1 MKNKSILVSLLS
13 MAVMFFAACGDSS
26 NDPVDPNPNPGGGSA
41 GGGTETI
48 VTAAQAK
55 QSLDKTSQELLSKI
69 SANEFEEYK
78 QMLDVDVSDKAGVV
92 EDWFEACAK
101 ACEINANPDNH
112 LWNAANFVGE
122 FELQQGTW
130 VQTKKGGDHLS
141 FTYYD
146 AQQKKCVLTLKA
158 SADATEI
165 HHSVFD
171 EEEWEWTGS
180 QEIVTRYENRFMLP
194 TQIDI
199 TATREGV
206 TKGAV
211 SVTSHVKTGK
221 EVDLSKDELDV
232 TSVVTIGAFKA
243 EVKKAVYKAGK
254 TAEAKVVLSK
264 NGEELITLE
273 GNGNGNIT
281 PSGEKS
287 EIGQINITMNILGKA
302 KFVYKILDG
311 NLYYNN
317 LDKAYDNDGDESMFK
332 LFVENA
338 NKQVD
343 AKLYLDGSVSPAAK
357 IYLAPILAEDYG
369 SYKYWDYEYWL
380 EFTDGSKYS
389 YENYF
394 NEKQFKTVSDKI
406 NSLIDDFKN
415 LFNFGD
421 EENPVGPDHM
431 VTGR

>member
-26 NDPVDPNPNPGGGSA
+26 NDPVDPNPGGGNE

-55 QSLDKTSQELLSKI
+55 QSLDRTSQELLSKI

-78 QMLDVDVSDKAGVV
+78 QMLDVDVSDKAGVIQ
-92 EDWFEACAK
+92 DWFEACVE

-112 LWNAANFVGE
+112 LWKAANFVGE

-146 AQQKKCVLTLKA
+146 AQQKKCVITLKA
-158 SADATEI
+158 SAEATEI

-171 EEEWEWTGS
+171 EEDWVWIGGQAT
-180 QEIVTRYENRFMLP
+180 VTRYENRFMLP
-194 TQIDI
+194 KQVDI
-199 TATREGV
+199 TATREGKNMG
-206 TKGAV
+206 TV
-211 SVTSHVKTGK
+211 SVTSNVKTGK
-221 EVDLSKDELDV
+221 EVDLSKDEVDV
-232 TSVVTIGAFKA
+232 TSVVTIGAYKA

-254 TAEAKVVLSK
+254 TAEAKVVFSK

-287 EIGQINITMNILGKA
+287 EFGQINITMNILGKA

-317 LDKAYDNDGDESMFK
+317 LSKADDNDGDESMFK

-357 IYLAPILAEDYG
+357 IYLAPYLAEDYG
-369 SYKYWDYEYWL
+369 IYKYWDYEYWL

-389 YENYF
+389 YEDYF
-394 NEKQFKTVSDKI
+394 NEQHFKTVSDKI
-406 NSLIDDFKN
+406 QSLIDDFKN
-415 LFNFGD
+415 LFNFD
-421 EENPVGPDHM
+421 EVDTECQPSISGK
-431 VTGR
+431 

>member
-26 NDPVDPNPNPGGGSA
+26 NDPVDPNPGGGNE
-41 GGGTETI
+41 GGSTETI

-55 QSLDKTSQELLSKI
+55 QSLDRTSQELLSKI

-78 QMLDVDVSDKAGVV
+78 QMMDVDVSDKAGVIQ
-92 EDWFEACAK
+92 DWFEACVE
-101 ACEINANPDNH
+101 ACEINANPDNY
-112 LWNAANFVGE
+112 LWKAANFVGE

-146 AQQKKCVLTLKA
+146 AQQKKCVITLKA
-158 SADATEI
+158 SAEATEI

-171 EEEWEWTGS
+171 EEDWVWIGGQAT
-180 QEIVTRYENRFMLP
+180 VTRYENRFMLP
-194 TQIDI
+194 KQVDI
-199 TATREGV
+199 TATREGKNMG
-206 TKGAV
+206 TV
-211 SVTSHVKTGK
+211 SVTSNVKTGK
-221 EVDLSKDELDV
+221 EVDLSKDEVDV
-232 TSVVTIGAFKA
+232 TSVVTIGAYKA

-254 TAEAKVVLSK
+254 TAEAKVVFSK

-287 EIGQINITMNILGKA
+287 EFGQINITMNILGKA

-317 LDKAYDNDGDESMFK
+317 LNKADDNDGDESMFK

-357 IYLAPILAEDYG
+357 IYLAPYLEEEYG
-369 SYKYWDYEYWL
+369 SYKYWDYEYRL

-389 YENYF
+389 YEDYF
-394 NEKQFKTVSDKI
+394 NEQHFKTVSDKI
-406 NSLIDDFKN
+406 QRLIDDFKN
-415 LFNFGD
+415 LFNFD
-421 EENPVGPDHM
+421 EVDTECQPSISGK
-431 VTGR
+431 

>member
-26 NDPVDPNPNPGGGSA
+26 NDPVDPNPGGGNE

-78 QMLDVDVSDKAGVV
+78 QMLDVDVSDKAGVIQ
-92 EDWFEACAK
+92 DWFEACVE

-112 LWNAANFVGE
+112 LWKAANFVGE

-146 AQQKKCVLTLKA
+146 AQQKKCVITLKA
-158 SADATEI
+158 SAEATEI

-171 EEEWEWTGS
+171 EEDWVWIGGQAT
-180 QEIVTRYENRFMLP
+180 VTRYENRFMLP
-194 TQIDI
+194 KQVDI
-199 TATREGV
+199 TATREGKNMG
-206 TKGAV
+206 TV
-211 SVTSHVKTGK
+211 SVTSNVKTGK
-221 EVDLSKDELDV
+221 EVDLSKDEVDV
-232 TSVVTIGAFKA
+232 TSVVTIGAYKA

-254 TAEAKVVLSK
+254 TAEAKVVFSK

-287 EIGQINITMNILGKA
+287 EFGQINITMNILGKA

-317 LDKAYDNDGDESMFK
+317 LSKADDNDGDESMFK

-357 IYLAPILAEDYG
+357 IYLAPYLEEEYG

-389 YENYF
+389 YEDYF
-394 NEKQFKTVSDKI
+394 NEQHFKTVSDKI
-406 NSLIDDFKN
+406 QSLIDDFKN
-415 LFNFGD
+415 LFNFD
-421 EENPVGPDHM
+421 EVDTECQPSISGK
-431 VTGR
+431 

>member
-26 NDPVDPNPNPGGGSA
+26 NDPVDPNPGGGNE

-55 QSLDKTSQELLSKI
+55 QSLDRTSQELLSKI

-78 QMLDVDVSDKAGVV
+78 QMMDVDVSDKAGVIK
-92 EDWFEACAK
+92 DWFEACVE

-112 LWNAANFVGE
+112 LWKAANFVGE

-146 AQQKKCVLTLKA
+146 AQQKKCVITLKA
-158 SADATEI
+158 SAEATEI

-171 EEEWEWTGS
+171 EEDWVWIGGQAT
-180 QEIVTRYENRFMLP
+180 VTRYENRFMLP
-194 TQIDI
+194 KQVDI
-199 TATREGV
+199 TATREGKNMG
-206 TKGAV
+206 TV
-211 SVTSHVKTGK
+211 SVTSNVKTGK
-221 EVDLSKDELDV
+221 EVDLSKDEVDV
-232 TSVVTIGAFKA
+232 TSVVTIGAYKA

-254 TAEAKVVLSK
+254 TAEAKVVFSK

-287 EIGQINITMNILGKA
+287 EFGQINITMNILGKA

-317 LDKAYDNDGDESMFK
+317 LSKADDNDGDESMFK

-357 IYLAPILAEDYG
+357 IYLAPYLEEEYG

-389 YENYF
+389 YEDYF
-394 NEKQFKTVSDKI
+394 NEQHFKTVSDKI
-406 NSLIDDFKN
+406 QSLIDDFKN
-415 LFNFGD
+415 LFNFD
-421 EENPVGPDHM
+421 EVDTECQPSISGK
-431 VTGR
+431 

>member
-26 NDPVDPNPNPGGGSA
+26 NDPVDPNPGGGNE

-55 QSLDKTSQELLSKI
+55 QSLDRTSQELLSKI

-78 QMLDVDVSDKAGVV
+78 QMLDVDVSDKAGVIQ
-92 EDWFEACAK
+92 DWFEACVE
-101 ACEINANPDNH
+101 ACEIKANPDNH

-141 FTYYD
+141 FIYHD

-158 SADATEI
+158 SAEATEI

-232 TSVVTIGAFKA
+232 TSVATIGAFKA

-369 SYKYWDYEYWL
+369 SYKYWDYEYRL

>member
-26 NDPVDPNPNPGGGSA
+26 NDPVGPNPGGGNE

-55 QSLDKTSQELLSKI
+55 QSLDRTSQELLSKI

-78 QMLDVDVSDKAGVV
+78 QMMDVDVSDKAGVIK
-92 EDWFEACAK
+92 DWFEACVE

-112 LWNAANFVGE
+112 LWKAANFVGE

-146 AQQKKCVLTLKA
+146 AQQKKCVITLKA
-158 SADATEI
+158 SAEATEI

-171 EEEWEWTGS
+171 EEDWVWIGGQAT
-180 QEIVTRYENRFMLP
+180 VTRYENRFMLP
-194 TQIDI
+194 KQVDI
-199 TATREGV
+199 TATREGKNMG
-206 TKGAV
+206 TV
-211 SVTSHVKTGK
+211 SVTSNVKTGK
-221 EVDLSKDELDV
+221 EVDLSKDEVDV
-232 TSVVTIGAFKA
+232 TSVVTIGAYKA

-254 TAEAKVVLSK
+254 TAEAKVVFSK

-287 EIGQINITMNILGKA
+287 EFGQINITMNILGKA

-317 LDKAYDNDGDESMFK
+317 LNKADDNDGDESMFK

-357 IYLAPILAEDYG
+357 IYLAPYLAEEYG

-380 EFTDGSKYS
+380 ELTDGSKYS
-389 YENYF
+389 YEDYF
-394 NEKQFKTVSDKI
+394 NEQNFKTVSDKI
-406 NSLIDDFKN
+406 QSLIDDFKN
-415 LFNFGD
+415 LFNFD
-421 EENPVGPDHM
+421 EVDTECQPGIS
-431 VTGR
+431 GK

>member
-26 NDPVDPNPNPGGGSA
+26 NDPVDPNPGGGNE

-55 QSLDKTSQELLSKI
+55 QSLDRTSQELLSKI

-78 QMLDVDVSDKAGVV
+78 QMLDVDVSDKAGVIQ
-92 EDWFEACAK
+92 DWFEACVE
-101 ACEINANPDNH
+101 ACEIKANPDNH

-141 FTYYD
+141 FIYHD
-146 AQQKKCVLTLKA
+146 AQQKKCVITLKA
-158 SADATEI
+158 SAEATEI

-343 AKLYLDGSVSPAAK
+343 AKLYLDGATSPAAK
-357 IYLAPILAEDYG
+357 VYLAPYLAEEYG
-369 SYKYWDYEYWL
+369 PYKYWDYEYWL

-389 YENYF
+389 YEDYF

-406 NSLIDDFKN
+406 NSLIDDFKD
-415 LFNFGD
+415 LFNFD
-421 EENPVGPDHM
+421 KVIIDNQVSSS
-431 VTGR
+431 TNK

>member
-26 NDPVDPNPNPGGGSA
+26 NDPVDPNPGGGNE

-55 QSLDKTSQELLSKI
+55 QSLDRTSQELLSKI

-78 QMLDVDVSDKAGVV
+78 QMMDVDVSDKAGVIQ
-92 EDWFEACAK
+92 DWFEACVE

-112 LWNAANFVGE
+112 LWKAANFVGE

-146 AQQKKCVLTLKA
+146 AQQKKCVITLKA
-158 SADATEI
+158 SAEATEI

-171 EEEWEWTGS
+171 EEDWVWIGGQAT
-180 QEIVTRYENRFMLP
+180 VTRYENRFMLP
-194 TQIDI
+194 KQVDI
-199 TATREGV
+199 TATREGKNMG
-206 TKGAV
+206 TV
-211 SVTSHVKTGK
+211 SVTSNVKTGK
-221 EVDLSKDELDV
+221 EVDLSKDEVDV
-232 TSVVTIGAFKA
+232 TSVVTIGAYKA

-254 TAEAKVVLSK
+254 TAEAKVVFSK

-287 EIGQINITMNILGKA
+287 EFGQINITMNILGKA

-317 LDKAYDNDGDESMFK
+317 LSKADDNDGDESMFK

-343 AKLYLDGSVSPAAK
+343 AKLYLNGAASPAAK
-357 IYLAPILAEDYG
+357 VYLAPCEVEEYG
-369 SYKYWDYEYWL
+369 YKYWDYEYWL

-389 YENYF
+389 YEDYF
-394 NEKQFKTVSDKI
+394 NEQNFKTVSDKI
-406 NSLIDDFKN
+406 QSLIDDFKN
-415 LFNFGD
+415 LFNFD
-421 EENPVGPDHM
+421 EVDTECQPSISGK
-431 VTGR
+431 

>member
-26 NDPVDPNPNPGGGSA
+26 NDPVDPNPGGGNA

-55 QSLDKTSQELLSKI
+55 QSLDRTSQELLSKI

-78 QMLDVDVSDKAGVV
+78 QMLDVDVSDKAGVIQ
-92 EDWFEACAK
+92 DWFEACVE
-101 ACEINANPDNH
+101 ACEIKANPDNH

-141 FTYYD
+141 FIYHD
-146 AQQKKCVLTLKA
+146 AQQKKCVITLKA
-158 SADATEI
+158 SAEATEI

-171 EEEWEWTGS
+171 DEDWEWTGS
-180 QEIVTRYENRFMLP
+180 QEIVTRYEIRFMLP
-194 TQIDI
+194 KQIDI
-199 TATREGV
+199 TATREGKNMG
-206 TKGAV
+206 TV
-211 SVTSHVKTGK
+211 SVTSQVKTGK
-221 EVDLSKDELDV
+221 EVDLSKDEVDV
-232 TSVVTIGAFKA
+232 TSVVTIGAYKA

-254 TAEAKVVLSK
+254 TAEAKVVFSK

-287 EIGQINITMNILGKA
+287 EFGQINITINILGKA
-302 KFVYKILDG
+302 KVVYKILDG

-317 LDKAYDNDGDESMFK
+317 LSKADDNDGDESMFK

-357 IYLAPILAEDYG
+357 IYLAPYLAEDYG
-369 SYKYWDYEYWL
+369 TYKYWDYEYWL

-389 YENYF
+389 YEDYF
-394 NEKQFKTVSDKI
+394 DEQNFKTVSDKI
-406 NSLIDDFKN
+406 QSLIDDFKN
-415 LFNFGD
+415 LFDFD
-421 EENPVGPDHM
+421 EVDDEVHPVIPKK
-431 VTGR
+431 

>member
-26 NDPVDPNPNPGGGSA
+26 NDPVDPNPGGGNE

-55 QSLDKTSQELLSKI
+55 QSLDRTSQELLSKI

-78 QMLDVDVSDKAGVV
+78 QMLDVDVSDKAGVIQ
-92 EDWFEACAK
+92 DWFEACVE
-101 ACEINANPDNH
+101 ACEIKANPDNH

-141 FTYYD
+141 FIYHD
-146 AQQKKCVLTLKA
+146 AQQKKCVITLKA
-158 SADATEI
+158 SAEATEI

-171 EEEWEWTGS
+171 DEDWEWTGS

-194 TQIDI
+194 KQIDI
-199 TATREGV
+199 TATREGKNMG
-206 TKGAV
+206 TV
-211 SVTSHVKTGK
+211 SVTSQVKTGK
-221 EVDLSKDELDV
+221 EVDLSKDEVDV

-254 TAEAKVVLSK
+254 TAEAKVVFSK

-287 EIGQINITMNILGKA
+287 EFGQINITMNILGKA

-317 LDKAYDNDGDESMFK
+317 LSKADDNDGDESMFK

-343 AKLYLDGSVSPAAK
+343 AKLYLNGAASPAAK
-357 IYLAPILAEDYG
+357 VYLAPYLAEEYG
-369 SYKYWDYEYWL
+369 PYKYWDYEYWL

-389 YENYF
+389 YEDYF

-406 NSLIDDFKN
+406 NSLIDDFKD
-415 LFNFGD
+415 LFNFD
-421 EENPVGPDHM
+421 KVIIDNQVSSS
-431 VTGR
+431 TNK

>member
-26 NDPVDPNPNPGGGSA
+26 NDPVDPNPGGGNE

-92 EDWFEACAK
+92 EDWFEACVE

-141 FTYYD
+141 FIYHD
-146 AQQKKCVLTLKA
+146 AQQKKCVITLKA
-158 SADATEI
+158 SAEATEI

-171 EEEWEWTGS
+171 DEDWEWTGS

-194 TQIDI
+194 KQIDI
-199 TATREGV
+199 TATREGKNMG
-206 TKGAV
+206 TV
-211 SVTSHVKTGK
+211 SVTSQVKTGK
-221 EVDLSKDELDV
+221 EVDLSKDEVDV

-343 AKLYLDGSVSPAAK
+343 AKLYLDGAVSPAAK
-357 IYLAPILAEDYG
+357 IYLAPYLAEDYG
-369 SYKYWDYEYWL
+369 TYKYWDYEYRL

-389 YENYF
+389 YEDYF

>member
-1 MKNKSILVSLLS
+1 MKNKSIFVSLLS

-26 NDPVDPNPNPGGGSA
+26 NDPVDPNPGGGNE

-78 QMLDVDVSDKAGVV
+78 QMMDVDVSDEAGVIQ
-92 EDWFEACAK
+92 DWFEACVE
-101 ACEINANPDNH
+101 ACEINANSDNH

-146 AQQKKCVLTLKA
+146 AQQKKCVITLKA
-158 SADATEI
+158 SAEATEI

-171 EEEWEWTGS
+171 EEDWVWTGS

-194 TQIDI
+194 KQVDI
-199 TATREGV
+199 TATREGKNMG
-206 TKGAV
+206 TV
-211 SVTSHVKTGK
+211 SVTSQVKTGK
-221 EVDLSKDELDV
+221 EVDLSKDEVDV
-232 TSVVTIGAFKA
+232 TSVVTIGAYKA

-254 TAEAKVVLSK
+254 TAEAKVVFSK

-287 EIGQINITMNILGKA
+287 EFGQINITMNILGKA

-317 LDKAYDNDGDESMFK
+317 LSKADDNDGDESMFK

-357 IYLAPILAEDYG
+357 IYLAPYLEEEYG

-389 YENYF
+389 YEDYF
-394 NEKQFKTVSDKI
+394 NEQHFKTVSDKI
-406 NSLIDDFKN
+406 QSLIDDFKN
-415 LFNFGD
+415 LFNFD
-421 EENPVGPDHM
+421 EVDTECQPSISGK
-431 VTGR
+431 

>member
-26 NDPVDPNPNPGGGSA
+26 NDPVDPNPGGGNE

-78 QMLDVDVSDKAGVV
+78 QMLDVDVSDKAGVIQ
-92 EDWFEACAK
+92 DWFEACVE

-112 LWNAANFVGE
+112 LWKAANFVGE

-146 AQQKKCVLTLKA
+146 AQQKKCVITLKA
-158 SADATEI
+158 SAEATEI

-171 EEEWEWTGS
+171 EEDWVWIGGQAT
-180 QEIVTRYENRFMLP
+180 VTRYENRFMLP
-194 TQIDI
+194 KQVDI
-199 TATREGV
+199 TATREGKNMG
-206 TKGAV
+206 TV
-211 SVTSHVKTGK
+211 SVTSNVKTGK
-221 EVDLSKDELDV
+221 EVDLSKDEVDV
-232 TSVVTIGAFKA
+232 TSVVTIGAYKA

-254 TAEAKVVLSK
+254 TAEAKVVFSK

-287 EIGQINITMNILGKA
+287 EFGQINITMNILGKA

-317 LDKAYDNDGDESMFK
+317 LNKADDNDGDESMFK

-357 IYLAPILAEDYG
+357 IYLAPYLEEEYG

-389 YENYF
+389 YEDYF
-394 NEKQFKTVSDKI
+394 NEQHFKTVSDKI
-406 NSLIDDFKN
+406 QSLIDDFKN
-415 LFNFGD
+415 LFNFD
-421 EENPVGPDHM
+421 EVDTECQPSISGK
-431 VTGR
+431 

>member
-26 NDPVDPNPNPGGGSA
+26 NDPVDPNPGGGNE
-41 GGGTETI
+41 GGSTETI

-55 QSLDKTSQELLSKI
+55 QSLDRTSQELLSKI

-78 QMLDVDVSDKAGVV
+78 QMMDVDVSDKAGVIQ
-92 EDWFEACAK
+92 DWFEACVE
-101 ACEINANPDNH
+101 ACEINANPDNY
-112 LWNAANFVGE
+112 LWKAANFVGE

-146 AQQKKCVLTLKA
+146 AQQKKCVITLKA
-158 SADATEI
+158 SAEATEI

-171 EEEWEWTGS
+171 EEDWVWIGGQAT
-180 QEIVTRYENRFMLP
+180 VTRYENRFMLP
-194 TQIDI
+194 KQVDI
-199 TATREGV
+199 TATREGKNMG
-206 TKGAV
+206 TV
-211 SVTSHVKTGK
+211 SVTSNVKTGK
-221 EVDLSKDELDV
+221 EVDLSKDEVDV
-232 TSVVTIGAFKA
+232 TSVVTIGAYKA

-254 TAEAKVVLSK
+254 TAEAKVVFSK

-287 EIGQINITMNILGKA
+287 EFGQINITMNILGKA

-317 LDKAYDNDGDESMFK
+317 LNKADDNDGDESMFK

-357 IYLAPILAEDYG
+357 IYLAPYLEEEYG
-369 SYKYWDYEYWL
+369 SYKYWDYEYRL

-389 YENYF
+389 YEDYF
-394 NEKQFKTVSDKI
+394 NEQHFKTVSDKI
-406 NSLIDDFKN
+406 QSLIDDFKN
-415 LFNFGD
+415 LFNFD
-421 EENPVGPDHM
+421 EVDTECQPSISGK
-431 VTGR
+431 

>member
-13 MAVMFFAACGDSS
+13 MAVMFFTACGDSS
-26 NDPVDPNPNPGGGSA
+26 NDPVDPNPGGGNE

-55 QSLDKTSQELLSKI
+55 QSLDRTSQELLSKI

-78 QMLDVDVSDKAGVV
+78 QMMDVDVSDKAGVIQ
-92 EDWFEACAK
+92 DWFEACVE

-112 LWNAANFVGE
+112 LWKAANFVGE

-146 AQQKKCVLTLKA
+146 AQQKKCVITLKA
-158 SADATEI
+158 SAEATEI

-171 EEEWEWTGS
+171 EEDWVWIGGQAT
-180 QEIVTRYENRFMLP
+180 VTRYENRFMLP
-194 TQIDI
+194 KQVDI
-199 TATREGV
+199 TATREGKNMG
-206 TKGAV
+206 TV
-211 SVTSHVKTGK
+211 SVTSNVKTGK
-221 EVDLSKDELDV
+221 EVDLSKDEVDV
-232 TSVVTIGAFKA
+232 TSVVTIGAYKA

-254 TAEAKVVLSK
+254 TAEAKVVFSK

-287 EIGQINITMNILGKA
+287 EFGQINITMNILGKA

-317 LDKAYDNDGDESMFK
+317 LSKADDNDGDESMFK

-357 IYLAPILAEDYG
+357 IYLAPYLAEDYG

-389 YENYF
+389 YEDYF
-394 NEKQFKTVSDKI
+394 NEQNFKTVSDKI
-406 NSLIDDFKN
+406 QSLIDDFKN
-415 LFNFGD
+415 LFNFD
-421 EENPVGPDHM
+421 EVDTE
-431 VTGR
+431 

>member
-26 NDPVDPNPNPGGGSA
+26 NDPVDPNPGGGNE
-41 GGGTETI
+41 GGGIETI

-55 QSLDKTSQELLSKI
+55 QSLDRTSQELLSKI

-78 QMLDVDVSDKAGVV
+78 QMLDVDVSDKAGVIK
-92 EDWFEACAK
+92 DWFEACVE
-101 ACEINANPDNH
+101 ACEIKANPDNH

-141 FTYYD
+141 FIYHD
-146 AQQKKCVLTLKA
+146 AQQKKCVITLKA
-158 SADATEI
+158 SAEATEI

-171 EEEWEWTGS
+171 DEDWEWTGS

-194 TQIDI
+194 KQIDI
-199 TATREGV
+199 TATREGKNMG
-206 TKGAV
+206 TV
-211 SVTSHVKTGK
+211 SVTSQVKTGK
-221 EVDLSKDELDV
+221 EVDLSKDEVDV
-232 TSVVTIGAFKA
+232 TSVVTIGAYKA

-254 TAEAKVVLSK
+254 TAEAKVVFSK

-287 EIGQINITMNILGKA
+287 EFGQINITMNILGKA

-317 LDKAYDNDGDESMFK
+317 LSKADDNDGDESMFK

-357 IYLAPILAEDYG
+357 IYLAPYLAEDYG

-389 YENYF
+389 YEDYF
-394 NEKQFKTVSDKI
+394 NEQNFKTVSDKI
-406 NSLIDDFKN
+406 QSLIDDFKN
-415 LFNFGD
+415 LFNFD
-421 EENPVGPDHM
+421 EVDTECQPGIS
-431 VTGR
+431 GK